1 MHVSDVERVLVCV
14 CSRKKQT
21 CVPVYLNSY
30 NTCDVIMYLLRH
42 CVVCYKLLCA
52 MLLRSWFVYVVRKCI
67 VFVWYLKCIVVSKYT
82 LVYLMVKE
90 LKSSYMFHGERIR
103 ME

>member
-1 MHVSDVERVLVCV
+1 MTGFDVSVDVAMCVLGIGCMYLASNESSFVCV
-14 CSRKKQT
+14 HGKKQT

-52 MLLRSWFVYVVRKCI
+52 MLLRS
-67 VFVWYLKCIVVSKYT
+67 
-82 LVYLMVKE
+82 
-90 LKSSYMFHGERIR
+90 
-103 ME
+103 